1 MSLRSRFSDF
11 ITSGA
16 YVRRREGK
24 ELGFHL
30 HNLKDKVGD
39 TPSASWTP
47 ADKENKI
54 NGRREKQKK
63 LDDKIPDVD

>member
-1 MSLRSRFSDF
+1 MSEEE
-11 ITSGA
+11 
-16 YVRRREGK
+16 REKK

-39 TPSASWTP
+39 TATPSASWTP

-54 NGRREKQKK
+54 NGRKQKEK
-63 LDDKIPDVD
+63 SWTTKYLTLINP